1 MVRILTGLYYP
12 SEGNVLIGGLDSK
25 LTAREC
31 IFSYTS
37 CVFQKFQRYKM
48 NLSDNITISDIK
60 NDIDHE
66 SVEMALNE
74 VELSLEKELQL
85 NTMLAPEFNG
95 IELSW

>member
-1 MVRILTGLYYP
+1 
-12 SEGNVLIGGLDSK
+12 
-25 LTAREC
+25 
-31 IFSYTS
+31 
-37 CVFQKFQRYKM
+37 M